1 MSPLKFNIFIVA
13 AVCLVASTSAH
24 KDGAPRSVCRSLT
37 PHHSKSHPQ
46 PNSPP
51 YLLVLSLSRNS
62 LKIGATLTI
71 TLKSEFPEVGF
82 RGFLVQAR
90 NENEEPVGEFT
101 VLREF
106 SDISQLLDCS
116 NRGVSV
122 ISGFV

>member
-1 MSPLKFNIFIVA
+1 MALKFNILIAVA
-13 AVCLVASTSAH
+13 ACLVVSTSAH
-24 KDGAPRSVCRSLT
+24 KDGAPRSVCTSLT
-37 PHHSKSHPQ
+37 PHHGSKYHPQ

-51 YLLVLSLSRNS
+51 YLLVLSRNS
-62 LKIGATLTI
+62 LQGGAALTI
-71 TLKSEFPEVGF
+71 TLKSEFPDVSF
-82 RGFLVQAR
+82 KGFLVQAR

-122 ISGFV
+122 IRGFA